1 MERIVFNTILA
12 RKDENIMDAVMKW
25 DFENK
30 AREIIDIL
38 NEKKFDA
45 RYAKDSNEAKKMV
58 EELIPEGSKIAV
70 GGSVTLNE
78 TGILS
83 DVIRSPKYN
92 FIDRYNAG
100 SYENMIELYRQGL
113 TSDVFVSSVNAVT
126 RQGQLVCIDCTG
138 NRVSSL
144 IFGPKKVIVV
154 VGVNKIVDTLED
166 GIKRCR
172 RVAPLNARRIP
183 HEGTPCFEDG
193 VCKEEICRM
202 KARVCNAIGIVDGC
216 CYNPGRITV
225 IVVTEELGY

>member
-1 MERIVFNTILA
+1 
-12 RKDENIMDAVMKW
+12 MDKVLQW
-25 DFENK
+25 DYENK
-30 AREIIDIL
+30 AREIVDIL
-38 NEKKFDA
+38 NHYKFDA
-45 RYAKDSNEAKKMV
+45 HYAESSAAAKQMV
-58 EELIPEGSKIAV
+58 EDMIEEGATIAV

-78 TGILS
+78 TGILA

-113 TSDVFVSSVNAVT
+113 TSDVFVTSVNAVT
-126 RQGQLVCIDCTG
+126 KEGQLVCIDCTG

-154 VGVNKIVDTLED
+154 VGVNKIVDTLDD

-172 RVAPLNARRIP
+172 KVAPLNARRIP

-193 VCKEEICRM
+193 VCKREICSS

-216 CYNPGRITV
+216 HYNPKRITV
-225 IVVTEELGY
+225 IAVPEILGY

>member
-1 MERIVFNTILA
+1 
-12 RKDENIMDAVMKW
+12 MDQVIKW
-25 DFENK
+25 DYENK

-38 NEKKFDA
+38 NKCEFDA
-45 RYAKDSNEAKKMV
+45 QYAPDQAAAKKMV
-58 EELIPEGSKIAV
+58 GDLIPDGSKIAV

-78 TGILS
+78 TGILA
-83 DVIRSPKYN
+83 DVIRDPKYN

-100 SYENMIELYRQGL
+100 SFDGMIECYREGL
-113 TSDVFVSSVNAVT
+113 TSDVFVTSVNAVT
-126 RQGQLVCIDCTG
+126 KEGQLVCIDCTG

-172 RVAPLNARRIP
+172 KVAPLNARRIP

-193 VCKEEICRM
+193 VCRRALCNM
-202 KARVCNAIGIVDGC
+202 KARVCNSIGIVDGC
-216 CYNPGRITV
+216 HYFPGRITV
-225 IVVTEELGY
+225 IVVPEVLGY